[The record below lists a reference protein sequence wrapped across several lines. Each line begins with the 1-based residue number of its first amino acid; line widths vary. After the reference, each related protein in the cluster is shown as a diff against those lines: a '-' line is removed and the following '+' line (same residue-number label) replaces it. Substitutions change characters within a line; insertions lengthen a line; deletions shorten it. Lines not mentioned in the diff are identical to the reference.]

1 MRYVVVLC
9 LWCMGVVMASNVIAG
24 VAVRVNGH
32 AITLNEIKK
41 MQQSMK
47 ISKQQAIDLL
57 IRVIEQ
63 KEKPMIHTRIILSP
77 ELVVNRKIPAAF
89 RDGES

>member
-1 MRYVVVLC
+1 MSTFDCNEAFEITNTDIAYV
-9 LWCMGVVMASNVIAG
+9 
-24 VAVRVNGH
+24 
-32 AITLNEIKK
+32 
-41 MQQSMK
+41 QQPVEQFGSE
-47 ISKQQAIDLL
+47 AIDLL

-89 RDGES
+89 RVGES